1 MAGGGVDLYNNNR
14 KNVGMWWWWSRL
26 GMGWM
31 R

>member
-1 MAGGGVDLYNNNR
+1 VDLYNNNR